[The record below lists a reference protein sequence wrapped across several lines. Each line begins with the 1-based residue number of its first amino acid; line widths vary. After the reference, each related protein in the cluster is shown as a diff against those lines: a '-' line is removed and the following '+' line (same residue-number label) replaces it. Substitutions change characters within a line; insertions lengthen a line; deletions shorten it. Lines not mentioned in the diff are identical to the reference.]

1 MNRVP
6 SRAVL
11 LALAVAAVG
20 AAGVAFEALRAPRHA
35 LLAWI
40 AAYGFGLG
48 TALGALV
55 LVMVLHA
62 TGARWPLV
70 LMPRIMA
77 VASALPIFALLFLPV
92 ALGVRHVYPWASD
105 AALPSDVDVP
115 SPEVLAHQRAW
126 NEPTFFLARSLV
138 YLATWSFLAL
148 LLRRA
153 HEAHR
158 RAPSARTVR
167 RQRRISGAG
176 LPIVALTLT
185 FAAFDWFMSLQP
197 GWVSDIYGV
206 YFFCGGLM
214 SAVSLVAI
222 LAWAWRARAGGARE
236 LAPGELA
243 GAPLGPSHVHA
254 VGRLMLMS
262 IVLWA
267 YAGFFQLMLMWIA
280 DLPREV
286 TFYVARSRES
296 FVPFD
301 ALLLFGHFVAPFL
314 ALLSRP
320 LKRNPTALALVG
332 AWLVLMNAADV
343 AWLVLPA
350 RTEGVRLLDV
360 AAFLAVGGVA
370 FAYGAHRFA
379 ALGDVDLELAR
390 RDPAIAESLRYRS
403 P

>member
-1 MNRVP
+1 MSRLRGHAVP
-6 SRAVL
+6 M
-11 LALAVAAVG
+11 ALAIAAVG
-20 AAGVAFEALRAPRHA
+20 ALGIAAEALRDPGRA

-55 LVMVLHA
+55 LVMVLHV

-77 VASALPIFALLFLPV
+77 VASALPIFALLFVPV
-92 ALGVRHVYPWASD
+92 VLGVRHVYPWAS
-105 AALPSDVDVP
+105 AAPASELDGL
-115 SPEVLAHQRAW
+115 SPDVLAHQRTW
-126 NEPTFFLARSLV
+126 NNPTFFAARALV
-138 YLATWSFLAL
+138 YLATWCFLAL
-148 LLRRA
+148 LLRRT

-158 RAPSARTVR
+158 RAPSARTVG

-185 FAAFDWFMSLQP
+185 FAAFDWFMSVQP
-197 GWVSDIYGV
+197 GWISDIYGV

-222 LAWAWRARAGGARE
+222 LAWAWRAREDGARALDSRE
-236 LAPGELA
+236 H
-243 GAPLGPSHVHA
+243 APLGPSHFHA

-262 IVLWA
+262 VVLWA
-267 YAGFFQLMLMWIA
+267 YAGFFQLLLIWIA

-286 TFYVARSRES
+286 SFYVVRSRGS
-296 FVPFD
+296 FVAFD
-301 ALLLFGHFVAPFL
+301 ALLLFGHFVVPFL

-320 LKRNPTALALVG
+320 LKRNAAALALIG
-332 AWLVLMNAADV
+332 AWLVLMDAADV

-350 RTEGVRLLDV
+350 RGEDLRLLDLAPFLTV
-360 AAFLAVGGVA
+360 AGIA

-379 ALGDVDLELAR
+379 AQGDVDIELAS
-390 RDPAIAESLRYRS
+390 RDPAFADSLRYRS
-403 P
+403 S